1 MSTAL
6 SLLCLLWL
14 CLLGGSTSPT
24 RSEPAASDAT
34 PATPE
39 PSKPQPAADL
49 TFQDM
54 FIRPIGPRG
63 AAYTPKLF
71 ELAGKR
77 VRLQGFMV
85 RRATYTPG
93 RCILTQAPTTLHERE
108 MGLADDLPITAT
120 WVDMPGGRGGLG
132 HIGGLIEITGV
143 LSLGP
148 RQESDGRVSH
158 VRIAAD
164 VIAPVARPHSENP
177 KVEQPK
183 AGS

>member
-1 MSTAL
+1 MS
-6 SLLCLLWL
+6 SPLCILGILWL
-14 CLLGGSTSPT
+14 CLLGGGTAPANSESAPTAPKST
-24 RSEPAASDAT
+24 
-34 PATPE
+34 TPE
-39 PSKPQPAADL
+39 PSKPQPATDL

-63 AAYTPKLF
+63 AAYTPKLL

-93 RCILTQAPTTLHERE
+93 RCILTQAPITLHERE

-120 WVDMPGGRGGLG
+120 WIDMPGGRGGLG
-132 HIGGLIEITGV
+132 HIGGIIEVTGV

-148 RQESDGRVSH
+148 RRESDGRVSH
-158 VRIAAD
+158 VRIAAELL
-164 VIAPVARPHSENP
+164 APVPPPQPENP
-177 KVEQPK
+177 KVQQPK
-183 AGS
+183 TGS